1 MKEHDEHGKQQSSK
15 CKTDE
20 VLGVYSEV
28 FSAKSSVEGGQ
39 DGGVATALLVSGLQR
54 GAFDCAVVVQR
65 KHGYLAEAVVVQS
78 VDDVLKARGTKYLRV
93 NTVFKLKELVEG
105 GYRRIA
111 VVGTPCQV
119 RAARKLQSAL
129 LRSYPD
135 LELTLIGLFCFEAF
149 KYEKLK
155 EETRRLLAVD
165 LDAAE
170 KTQIRRSKFV
180 VRVDGK
186 DNSVNVKE
194 LKAAVENACQR
205 CSDFTAEYA
214 DISVGSVGSD
224 EGYSTVIVRSPT
236 GKKLVYNLDLS
247 RGNIRNEEVVKVA
260 VRKKKTRTEDLT

>member
-1 MKEHDEHGKQQSSK
+1 MKEHDEHGKQQSLK
-15 CKTDE
+15 CKMDE

-54 GAFDCAVVVQR
+54 SAFDCAVVVQR
-65 KHGYLAEAVVVQS
+65 KHGYLAEAVAAET

-170 KTQIRRSKFV
+170 KTQIRRSKIV

-186 DNSVNVKE
+186 DNSMSVKE
-194 LKAAVENACQR
+194 LKAAVENACHH

-224 EGYSTVIVRSPT
+224 EGYSTVIVRSPM
-236 GKKLVYNLDLS
+236 GQKLVGNLDLN
-247 RGNIRNEEVVKVA
+247 RGN
-260 VRKKKTRTEDLT
+260 VRKEEIVRLAALKRKRALNT